1 MLSVNPTAILTTLLA
16 QDHELKDVDRVVD
29 LAAYMA
35 LRLQTQIET
44 KNADQME
51 EILWPKENDDATYD
65 GTV

>member
-1 MLSVNPTAILTTLLA
+1 MLAVNPTAILTALME
-16 QDHELKDVDRVVD
+16 QDAELTDIDRTVD

-44 KNADQME
+44 KTAEQME
-51 EILWPKENDDATYD
+51 EILWPKEDDNATYN

>member
-1 MLSVNPTAILTTLLA
+1 MLSVNPTAILTALMA
-16 QDHELKDVDRVVD
+16 QDTELTDIDRTVD

-51 EILWPKENDDATYD
+51 AILWPKENDDATDD